1 MKILLNIIIYTL
13 IFLIW
18 SDLERNSAA
27 KTLDYSRTIY
37 CLSGLLVFGFFRI
50 YFNDF
55 SQYINRK
62 Q

>member
-1 MKILLNIIIYTL
+1 MKILLNIIIYTM

-37 CLSGLLVFGFFRI
+37 CLSGLLFFGFFRVYI
-50 YFNDF
+50 NDF
-55 SQYINRK
+55 TEYIKRIK
-62 Q
+62 